1 MQGTETRKDMTRCT
15 RLNQDLPPYKGV
27 PHLQFMDL
35 PDRFFR
41 DTPVCFF
48 SEEEILVHSRSKRHS
63 WHLVCIRLRV
73 CRKNCQGARTH
84 GEGILRLVGSR
95 GRSGRFWEQS

>member
-1 MQGTETRKDMTRCT
+1 MQGSETRNDMTRCT

-27 PHLQFMDL
+27 PHLQFMDS
-35 PDRFFR
+35 PDRVFR
-41 DTPVCFF
+41 DSPGSVFPGGG
-48 SEEEILVHSRSKRHS
+48 SLAPSRSKRHS

-84 GEGILRLVGSR
+84 GEGNLGLVVSR
-95 GRSGRFWEQS
+95 GRSGRFWEHS